1 MMDIDAARAQVLHDE
16 AQHLEAFLRTLSP
29 ADWQRPSRCDQ
40 WQVADVVAHLIED
53 RHADRIARGL
63 HGDLTPS
70 GFVPSGTWQ
79 TDAWRASVVQHP
91 RTLRRQLGDALLA
104 AFCAE
109 NAHVDTLLTG
119 LQPEAWETLCYHPS
133 GPLTVRD
140 LVTLRLTEVAMHGWD
155 IRASFDPQASLSEE
169 SVPALVTTI
178 PRVVRRV
185 VRPDATRTR
194 ALRYRLHMTTPLTAT
209 MDILLNAEGA
219 SVESARPTDAADVI
233 LHCDTATAVLVIF
246 GRLSLAE
253 AIADRRVHVEGR
265 RELARVFGQSLQGGL
280 QQS

>member
-1 MMDIDAARAQVLHDE
+1 MDTDADRAKVLHDE
-16 AQHLEAFLRTLSP
+16 AQRLEAFLRTLSP

-53 RHADRIARGL
+53 RHADRITRGL
-63 HGDLTPS
+63 QGDKTPS
-70 GFVPSGTWQ
+70 GFVPSGAVH

-119 LQPEAWETLCYHPS
+119 LQPKEWETRCYHPS

-140 LVTLRLTEVAMHGWD
+140 IVTLRLTEVAMHGWD
-155 IRASFDPQASLSEE
+155 IRASFDPQASLSEAG
-169 SVPALVTTI
+169 VRALVPTI

-185 VRPDATRTR
+185 FRPDATRTR
-194 ALRYRLHMTTPLTAT
+194 ALRHRLHMTTPLTAT
-209 MDILLNAEGA
+209 MDILLHADGA
-219 SVESARPTDAADVI
+219 SVESDQPTAAADVI

-253 AIADRRVHVEGR
+253 AIADGRVQVVGR
-265 RELARVFGQSLQGGL
+265 QELARVFGQSLQGGS
-280 QQS
+280 QRS

>member
-1 MMDIDAARAQVLHDE
+1 MRRCCSMTYRSRERGQPKGITMATDADRAKVLHDE
-16 AQHLEAFLRTLSP
+16 AQRLEAFLRTLSP

-53 RHADRIARGL
+53 RHAERITRGL

-70 GFVPSGTWQ
+70 GFVPSGTLH

-119 LQPEAWETLCYHPS
+119 LQPEEWHTLCYHPS
-133 GPLTVRD
+133 GPRPVRD
-140 LVTLRLTEVAMHGWD
+140 LVTLRLTEVVMHGWD
-155 IRASFDPQASLSEE
+155 IRASFDPQASLSEAG
-169 SVPALVTTI
+169 VWALVTTI

-185 VRPDATRTR
+185 FRPDATRTR
-194 ALRYRLHMTTPLTAT
+194 AMRYRFHMTTPMTTTTDIVLN
-209 MDILLNAEGA
+209 MDGA
-219 SVESARPTDAADVI
+219 SVGSDSPT
-233 LHCDTATAVLVIF
+233 
-246 GRLSLAE
+246 E
-253 AIADRRVHVEGR
+253 
-265 RELARVFGQSLQGGL
+265 
-280 QQS
+280 

>member
-1 MMDIDAARAQVLHDE
+1 MATDADRAKVLHDE
-16 AQHLEAFLRTLSP
+16 AERLEAFLRTLPP

-53 RHADRIARGL
+53 RHAERITRGL

-70 GFVPSGTWQ
+70 GFVPSGTVH

-91 RTLRRQLGDALLA
+91 RTLRHQLGDALLV
-104 AFCAE
+104 AFCVE
-109 NAHVDTLLTG
+109 NAHVDTLLTS
-119 LQPEAWETLCYHPS
+119 LQPEEWETLCYHPS

-140 LVTLRLTEVAMHGWD
+140 LVNLRLTEVAMHSWD

-169 SVPALVTTI
+169 GVLALVTTI
-178 PRVVRRV
+178 PRVVRRAF
-185 VRPDATRTR
+185 RPDIKRTR
-194 ALRYRLHMTTPLTAT
+194 AMRYRFHMTTPMTAT
-209 MDILLNAEGA
+209 TDIVLNTDGALL
-219 SVESARPTDAADVI
+219 ESDRHTEAADVT

-253 AIADRRVHVEGR
+253 AIADGRVQVKGR
-265 RELARVFGQSLQGGL
+265 RELASVFGQNFQGGS
-280 QQS
+280 QRS